1 MKQVI
6 IKFTMKFEHY
16 VIRMISKEDVVSYFE
31 LIEKNRPRLEDFIS
45 GIVSK
50 TKSIND
56 TGVFINEI
64 IEKNTNKLYFP
75 FVIMDTNTNEIVGFF
90 DVKNI
95 DWNIPKAEI
104 GYFIDK
110 NHTGKGIAKKALN
123 EIVSYFF
130 STLKFSKFL
139 LRIHHDNKASINVA
153 EKCGFT
159 KEGTIRK
166 DYKKTN
172 GEIVDMMY
180 YGKINN

>member
-1 MKQVI
+1 MEFENYNIRI
-6 IKFTMKFEHY
+6 IK
-16 VIRMISKEDVVSYFE
+16 KEDTQSYFE
-31 LIEKNRPRLEDFIS
+31 LIENNRPRLEDFIS
-45 GIVSK
+45 GIISK
-50 TKSIND
+50 TKSTND
-56 TGVFINEI
+56 TEVFIDEI
-64 IEKNTNKLYFP
+64 IEKNTNEAYYP
-75 FVIMDTNTNEIVGFF
+75 YVIIETINNEMIGFF

-123 EIVSYFF
+123 EIVSHFF
-130 STLKFSKFL
+130 SNLKFSKFL

-159 KEGTIRK
+159 IEGTIRR

-180 YGKINN
+180 FGKINN

>member
-1 MKQVI
+1 MEFENYKFRI
-6 IKFTMKFEHY
+6 IE
-16 VIRMISKEDVVSYFE
+16 KEDTKSYFD
-31 LIEKNRPRLEDFIS
+31 LIDNNRPRLEDFIS

-50 TKSIND
+50 TKSIHD
-56 TGVFINEI
+56 TEVFIDEI
-64 IEKNTNKLYFP
+64 IEKNLSETYYP
-75 FVIMDTNTNEIVGFF
+75 YVIIDTANHELVGFF

-123 EIVSYFF
+123 EIVSHFF
-130 STLKFSKFL
+130 SNLKFSKFL
-139 LRIHHDNKASINVA
+139 LRIHYDNKASINVA

-159 KEGTIRK
+159 KEGTSRK